1 MIYHPGARR
10 VQLLTLGSGDSA
22 SLTLDQSGNVWR
34 GQDVALLI
42 PVDTEGNTKSPC
54 RL

>member
-42 PVDTEGNTKSPC
+42 PVDT
-54 RL
+54 